1 MSDWKHQ
8 QMIKASAWPLAADLL
23 APDADF
29 TARLD
34 GGLVPLHW
42 ACREGKAGLLKYMI
56 EHGANVHDHT
66 DDGQGMLELALKSR
80 SFQTVML
87 LIERLKATAA
97 PPPDEALQKRLHAAF
112 GHGHANAKNR
122 LLQAL
127 KDWERKR
134 NAPGASRS
142 RPTSA
147 G

>member
-42 ACREGKAGLLKYMI
+42 ACQEGKASLVKYMI

-66 DDGQGMLELALKSR
+66 GSGLSMLELAITSR
-80 SFQTVML
+80 NFQTVML
-87 LIERLKATAA
+87 LIDRFKTTGA
-97 PPPDEALQKRLHAAF
+97 PAPAEALKKRLTGAF
-112 GHGHANAKNR
+112 SDGHPDARNR
-122 LLQAL
+122 LQQTLR
-127 KDWERKR
+127 DWERIAK
-134 NAPGASRS
+134 AAS
-142 RPTSA
+142 
-147 G
+147 